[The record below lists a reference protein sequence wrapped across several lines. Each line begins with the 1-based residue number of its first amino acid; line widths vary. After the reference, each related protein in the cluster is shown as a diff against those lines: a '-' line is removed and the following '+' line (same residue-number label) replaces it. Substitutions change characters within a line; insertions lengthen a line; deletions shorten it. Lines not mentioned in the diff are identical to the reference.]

1 MSRLDESRPF
11 IAVNIAVITVSDTR
25 SLAEDKSGDLL
36 AGRIEAAGHHLTGRH
51 IVIDDQQAIIS
62 TVSDCLDEPDID
74 CIISTG
80 GTGLTGR
87 DVTPEAFRQIFEKE
101 IEGFGEMFR
110 YLSFQKIGT
119 STLQS
124 RAVAGVAKG
133 TYLFA
138 LPGSPS
144 ACKDAWDDLLVHQ
157 LDYRHRPCNFVE
169 IMPRL
174 IEGGV
179 TGRNSGKV

>member
-1 MSRLDESRPF
+1 MSRLDETRPF
-11 IAVNIAVITVSDTR
+11 LPVRIAVLTVSDTR
-25 SLAEDKSGDLL
+25 ALANDKSGDLL
-36 AGRIEAAGHHLTGRH
+36 ASRLTEAGHALAERA
-51 IVIDDQQAIIS
+51 IVHDDKAQIMTALRAFIQ
-62 TVSDCLDEPDID
+62 TPNID
-74 CIISTG
+74 CVISTG

-87 DVTPEAFRQIFEKE
+87 DVTPEAFRAVFEKE
-101 IEGFGEMFR
+101 IDGFGEMFR
-110 YLSFQKIGT
+110 FLSFQKIGT

-124 RAVAGVAKG
+124 RAVAGVAGG

-174 IEGGV
+174 TE
-179 TGRNSGKV
+179 TGLAGRPSGK

>member
-36 AGRIEAAGHHLTGRH
+36 AGRIEAAGHHLKGRH

-62 TVSDCLDEPDID
+62 TVSDCLDQPHID

>member
-1 MSRLDESRPF
+1 MSIDENRDFVP
-11 IAVNIAVITVSDTR
+11 VNIAVLTISDTR
-25 SLAEDKSGDLL
+25 SFGEDKSGDLL
-36 AGRIEAAGHHLTGRH
+36 IQRLCDAGHTLAARAL
-51 IVIDDQQAIIS
+51 VRD
-62 TVSDCLDEPDID
+62 DID
-74 CIISTG
+74 QITANLQKFIADKAVDCVLATG

-87 DVTPEAFRQIFEKE
+87 DVTPEAFRAVFEKE

-110 YLSFQKIGT
+110 SLSFKKIGT

-124 RAVAGVAKG
+124 RAVAGVAGG

-144 ACKDAWDDLLVHQ
+144 ACRDAWDDLLVHQ

-174 IEGGV
+174 QETGL
-179 TGRNSGKV
+179 TGRSSGK

>member
-1 MSRLDESRPF
+1 MSRLDETRPF
-11 IAVNIAVITVSDTR
+11 IPVRIAVLTVSDTR
-25 SLAEDKSGDLL
+25 ALADDKSGDLL
-36 AGRIEAAGHHLTGRH
+36 ASRLTGAGHALADRA
-51 IVIDDQQAIIS
+51 IVHDDKAQIIIALRAFIQ
-62 TVSDCLDEPDID
+62 TPDID
-74 CIISTG
+74 CVISTG

-87 DVTPEAFRQIFEKE
+87 DVTPEAFRAVFEKE
-101 IEGFGEMFR
+101 IDGFGEMFR
-110 YLSFQKIGT
+110 FLSFQKIGT

-124 RAVAGVAKG
+124 RAVAGVAGG

-174 IEGGV
+174 TEIGLA
-179 TGRNSGKV
+179 GRPSGK

>member
-1 MSRLDESRPF
+1 MSRLDESIPF
-11 IAVNIAVITVSDTR
+11 LPVNIAVLTVSDTR
-25 SLAEDKSGDLL
+25 DIADDKSGDLL
-36 AGRIEAAGHHLTGRH
+36 VGRLKAAGHHLADR
-51 IVIDDQQAIIS
+51 AL
-62 TVSDCLDEPDID
+62 VSDEVSEITEVVHRFIANPEID
-74 CIISTG
+74 VVISTG

-87 DVTPEAFRQIFEKE
+87 DVTPEAFRGLFEKE

-110 YLSFQKIGT
+110 FLSFQKIGT

-124 RAVAGVAKG
+124 RAVAGVAGG

-144 ACKDAWDDLLVHQ
+144 ACRDAWDDLLLHQ
-157 LDYRHRPCNFVE
+157 LDVRHRPCNFVE

-174 IEGGV
+174 TEQGKA
-179 TGRNSGKV
+179 GRKRG